1 MLRLLLKLPLLHEE
15 QLLIV
20 DTALVVKD
28 GVTRV
33 ASLFVILADVSP
45 CLLGCAKFV
54 TTYRP
59 ILGQ

>member
-1 MLRLLLKLPLLHEE
+1 MLRLLLKLPLLHEK

-20 DTALVVKD
+20 DTALVVKN

-33 ASLFVILADVSP
+33 ASLFVILATVSP
-45 CLLGCAKFV
+45 CLLGCTKFIA
-54 TTYRP
+54 TDRP